1 MVVKSSKAVRA
12 ALACASIVLVLS
24 GCEEEPDMQPMSGGV
39 GGAAGMTGGVGGAGG
54 AGGMAS
60 GGAGGMAGGGAG
72 GMAGGGAGGMGGMG
86 GGGAGGMG
94 GDPVPAGCEAAVAG
108 TPADLHMAAADVLT
122 VDGKCSFDGTCHDG
136 PNRSAG
142 LDLFEAPDLNALLV
156 DQAACETSVVPLVA
170 SGGSD
175 TALQNSWLWL
185 KLVAPADASGM
196 IDTNPAWGAP
206 NPACNQQSGQPFGVR
221 MPQGTTTGYTSEMR
235 LGAIRNWICA
245 GAPGPM

>member
-1 MVVKSSKAVRA
+1 MVVKSNKAVRA

-24 GCEEEPDMQPMSGGV
+24 GCEEEPDTQPMSGGV
-39 GGAAGMTGGVGGAGG
+39 GGAAGMTGGAGGVGGA
-54 AGGMAS
+54 S
-60 GGAGGMAGGGAG
+60 GGAG

-94 GDPVPAGCEAAVAG
+94 GDPVPPGCEAAVPG
-108 TPADLHMAAADVLT
+108 TPAELHAALAAVIT
-122 VDGKCSFDGTCHDG
+122 TQGKCAFNGVCHDG

-142 LDLFEAPDLNALLV
+142 LDLFEATDLNMLLV
-156 DQAACETSVVPLVA
+156 DQPACETSVVPLVA

-196 IDTNPAWGAP
+196 MDTNPAWGAP

-221 MPQGTTTGYTSEMR
+221 MPQGTTTGYTSEDR
-235 LGAIRNWICA
+235 LAAVRNWICA